1 MTYIAAPSGRS
12 SVTLTTH
19 HPAATRH
26 RLYVYG
32 EDERVANPGD
42 LLIESRIGAGAEA
55 EVLVVT
61 YFRGREIAAL
71 ADVALACVADYDAN
85 VEWLSAPVAGG
96 AA

>member
-12 SVTLTTH
+12 SVMLTTH

-26 RLYVYG
+26 RLYTFG
-32 EDERVANPGD
+32 DDERVANPGD
-42 LLIESRIGAGAEA
+42 LLIESRIGAGSEA
-55 EVLVVT
+55 EVLIVT

-71 ADVALACVADYDAN
+71 AEVALVCVAEYDAN
-85 VEWLSAPVAGG
+85 SEWLSAPVSGG